1 MVASGIAMPAISTFE
16 LLLKPQL
23 PKGVTTVYPELKPLA
38 RVVLQG
44 YFLTVANLD
53 DKPVTLSLTFVSRTP
68 SLDKR
73 NAIAILDTQDQNGP
87 LSIVLKEDGVPAGR
101 PDPLE
106 GELGKTKYTFTLNA
120 NDTCIVL
127 IQPDATNAQLR
138 NATNFEVRGY
148 VELSLSSSNLQQTG
162 RVLITAEHR
171 ATFYDG
177 DNLDNRAALGETNYS
192 LPLASGGSL
201 LELQRS

>member
-1 MVASGIAMPAISTFE
+1 MPAISTFE

-23 PKGVTTVYPELKPLA
+23 PKGVTITFPELKPLA

-73 NAIAILDTQDQNGP
+73 NVIAILDTQDQNGP

-120 NDTCIVL
+120 NDTGIVL

-177 DNLDNRAALGETNYS
+177 DNLENRAALGETNYS

>member
-1 MVASGIAMPAISTFE
+1 MPAISTFE

-23 PKGVTTVYPELKPLA
+23 PKGVTTTFPELKPLA

-53 DKPVTLSLTFVSRTP
+53 DKPVSLSLTFVSRTP

-73 NAIAILDTQDQNGP
+73 NVIAILDTQDQNGP
-87 LSIVLKEDGVPAGR
+87 LSIELQTDPTPANQ
-101 PDPLE
+101 PTPPE
-106 GELGKTKYTFTLNA
+106 GELVKTKYTFTLNA
-120 NDTCIVL
+120 NDTGIVL
-127 IQPDATNAQLR
+127 VQPDATNAELR

-162 RVLITAEHR
+162 RILVTAEHR

>member
-1 MVASGIAMPAISTFE
+1 MPAISTFE

-23 PKGVTTVYPELKPLA
+23 PKDVTTVYPELKPLA

-106 GELGKTKYTFTLNA
+106 GELGKTKYTFTLNP
-120 NDTCIVL
+120 NDTGIVL
-127 IQPDATNAQLR
+127 VQPDATNAKLR
-138 NATNFEVRGY
+138 KETNFEVRGY

-177 DNLDNRAALGETNYS
+177 DNLDNRAALGETNYP

>member
-1 MVASGIAMPAISTFE
+1 MPAISTFE

-23 PKGVTTVYPELKPLA
+23 PKGVTTTFPELKPLA

-53 DKPVTLSLTFVSRTP
+53 EKPVTLSLTFVSRTP

-73 NAIAILDTQDQNGP
+73 NVIAILDTQDQNGP

-120 NDTCIVL
+120 NDTGIVL

-177 DNLDNRAALGETNYS
+177 DNLDNRAALGETSYS